1 MLTAGATQGL
11 HLVATLMFNK
21 NTPIFMED
29 PTYFIAVKVLRED
42 FGMNIVPG
50 KNLHLILT

>member
-11 HLVATLMFNK
+11 HLVATLMFNN

>member
-42 FGMNIVPG
+42 LGMNIVPG